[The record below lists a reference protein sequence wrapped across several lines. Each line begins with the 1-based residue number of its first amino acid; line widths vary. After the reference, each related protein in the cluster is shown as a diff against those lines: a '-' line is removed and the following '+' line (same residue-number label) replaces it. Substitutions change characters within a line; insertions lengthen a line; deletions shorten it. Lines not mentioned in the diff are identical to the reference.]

1 MGELPRIIT
10 ADCSFPK
17 EIDDGLFVEQ
27 LDESFELY
35 RVGVCVAD
43 TSKLYTNQD
52 VVRQAQTRT
61 AAKYWD
67 LPDGERGYDPMIDP
81 EYIKELEFTAGAVR
95 GALIVTFNIGP
106 KVPPTDL
113 DISFGEVEV
122 EQNITYKQFSNF
134 STSPKGERFATASSL
149 IKRHLGYVAYGD
161 HSGTKPIWREQAD
174 NISLA
179 VPGTSGQAWKR
190 GSKMNEAFMVAANH
204 LVGRQM
210 KIEDRPA
217 IFRVFDP
224 EDEQYIDIVSA
235 NVAMYSRTPGPHKAL
250 RLDPYCRVTS
260 PLRRLDDFVMNR
272 QLYNRFL
279 LRAPVAKDAEDVAF
293 AIRRLNQ
300 EIIASAPKEFA
311 RLSRRDILGRTAVG
325 GHLRIAQ

>member
-1 MGELPRIIT
+1 MSEIPRIIT

-27 LDESFELY
+27 LDEAYELY

-43 TSKLYTNQD
+43 TSKLYANPA
-52 VVRQAQTRT
+52 VVRQAQNRT

-67 LPDGERGYDPMIDP
+67 LSDGERGYDPMIDT
-81 EYIKELEFTAGAVR
+81 ELIKELEFTAGAIR
-95 GALIVTFNIGP
+95 SALIVTFNIGP
-106 KVPPTDL
+106 TVPPTDL

-122 EQNITYKQFSNF
+122 TQNKTYKDFSNF
-134 STSPKGERFATASSL
+134 ALYGKGRRFAITSNL
-149 IKRHLGYVAYGD
+149 IKEHLGYVAYGD
-161 HSGTKPIWREQAD
+161 HPGTKPAWRSSTDTPEP
-174 NISLA
+174 S
-179 VPGTSGQAWKR
+179 VPNASGHAWKR

-210 KIEDRPA
+210 MTENRPA
-217 IFRVFDP
+217 IYRVFDP

-235 NVAMYSRTPGPHKAL
+235 NVAMYSRTPGPHTAL

-272 QLYNRFL
+272 QLYNRHMGKS
-279 LRAPVAKDAEDVAF
+279 PVAKDAEEVAF

-300 EIIASAPKEFA
+300 EIIASAPKEA
-311 RLSRRDILGRTAVG
+311 SRVSRRDILGRTAIG
-325 GHLRIAQ
+325 GHLCVAQ